1 MADENKGTTTTEVSK
16 DEKKDAK
23 RTDVKDKKEGGGM
36 CGMCCRG
43 KSDGKKD
50 DKKKDDK
57 KDGKKDGK
65 DGEENK

>member
-36 CGMCCRG
+36 CGYVCRFFF
-43 KSDGKKD
+43 SRSFF
-50 DKKKDDK
+50 
-57 KDGKKDGK
+57 
-65 DGEENK
+65 